1 MRVLVQHILQGVL
14 FRTAK
19 NFDQSL
25 VVNKCDEDL
34 KESEICSTS
43 ILLPVTNSTNLIW
56 VIWQDWA
63 QEEAELQL
71 GLARYVILRARRNTH
86 ARPMHACSLLIY
98 LMFSD

>member
-19 NFDQSL
+19 TFDQSL

-43 ILLPVTNSTNLIW
+43 ILLPVTNSTKF
-56 VIWQDWA
+56 D
-63 QEEAELQL
+63 L
-71 GLARYVILRARRNTH
+71 GYLAGLGTGRG
-86 ARPMHACSLLIY
+86 
-98 LMFSD
+98 